1 MTNFFVNLK
10 QHLIS
15 AFSSNIWTLLVQNVI
30 RPPPIPISN
39 ALEVKGKHSIGESSC
54 ARKETADIDFVRTST
69 DSENKE
75 WTSLQNKEQQEQSPG
90 CAL

>member
-39 ALEVKGKHSIGESSC
+39 ALEVKGKHAIGESSC
-54 ARKETADIDFVRTST
+54 ARKETADIDVLRRST